1 MKVLNAEHISMIFG
15 GLIAV
20 NDVTIYANRGE
31 LLGLIGPNGAGKTT
45 IFNMLTGVYVPTH
58 GKISFENAR
67 NNQLTINK
75 MKPYKVARFGVSR
88 TFQNIRLF
96 KELTVL
102 ENMLVSMHKNIG
114 YSIFGAIFR
123 SNGFLRTEQEFYEN
137 AMKILQAT
145 GLDSKKNELASNLP
159 YGEQRKLEIARAIAT
174 GAEIVFLDE
183 PAAGMN
189 PAETAEL
196 AGLIKRLKEEYKLTV
211 VLIEHDMRF
220 VMNLCERIYVLDF
233 GVLIAEGTPQEI
245 KNDPKVIKA
254 YLGEEMQ

>member
-15 GLIAV
+15 GLVAV
-20 NDVTIYANRGE
+20 NDVSIYAEQGE

-67 NNQLTINK
+67 NNQLTIK
-75 MKPYKVARFGVSR
+75 KDKPYKVARFGISR

-102 ENMLVSMHKNIG
+102 DNMLVSMHKNIG

-123 SNGFLRTEQEFYEN
+123 SNNFLRTEREN
-137 AMKILQAT
+137 HESAIKILQAT
-145 GLDSKKNELASNLP
+145 GLEAKKDELASNLP

-196 AGLIKRLKEEYKLTV
+196 AVLIKNSR
-211 VLIEHDMRF
+211 
-220 VMNLCERIYVLDF
+220 
-233 GVLIAEGTPQEI
+233 
-245 KNDPKVIKA
+245 KNT
-254 YLGEEMQ
+254 G